1 MVFQFLIIVPILF
14 VWSVLDDLFLRSRA
28 SVNHTFKVRLAML
41 YIEEVLRYHRYQE
54 SVPLEASAVA
64 FFSELCFNILLSAYL
79 HFTVKFD
86 CVCGTNPLK
95 GGAVQ
100 QCMGFRAVSCIFCA
114 CMLPSSGRCTFVG
127 SEAGHFLWAPCM
139 RASTR
144 CSAISFCLQC
154 NGLKN

>member
-1 MVFQFLIIVPILF
+1 
-14 VWSVLDDLFLRSRA
+14 
-28 SVNHTFKVRLAML
+28 ML

-100 QCMGFRAVSCIFCA
+100 QCMGFRAVSCIFKYVPA
-114 CMLPSSGRCTFVG
+114 CCPPQGAARLWEVRQVIFFELPVCVHPHAAVLFHFVCNVMASKIKYTPCLLSGD
-127 SEAGHFLWAPCM
+127 
-139 RASTR
+139 
-144 CSAISFCLQC
+144 
-154 NGLKN
+154 